1 MTGDA
6 QFAAEPTDPVKPS
19 RKSLVLSWLVPFVLF
34 LGACGWAAAQ
44 VDWSQVMRQLREA
57 SFPFV
62 SAMGLAWIA
71 ALFLRPLRMMVLIG
85 AMAPKTARRY
95 WPIWSADMIAM
106 AANSVIPMRAG
117 DMMIAFLLRQSL
129 GVPVMRGTL
138 IMLVDRFFD
147 FATVVVLFVVM
158 LAAAPTVVP
167 WAHDATV
174 VLLIAL
180 TLLIAALSTAI
191 RADRFWRI
199 VLDRSAKVAPG
210 ARAEKWR
217 RRVRDLLDGLA
228 MINQPAVMAG
238 AIVISVL
245 MWTAITA
252 SYWFGVQAV
261 WPEMSIP
268 AAAFAASAVALGFV
282 VPIAP
287 GGFGVFHGVAVLAL
301 SLFSVPAEPALAFAI
316 ISHAFQM
323 GSVLILGGASL
334 LLRGIS
340 LRTLIVTP
348 RSPT

>member
-129 GVPVMRGTL
+129 NAPEGVVSVDPDTQHTWRPVY
-138 IMLVDRFFD
+138 
-147 FATVVVLFVVM
+147 
-158 LAAAPTVVP
+158 
-167 WAHDATV
+167 
-174 VLLIAL
+174 IAKM
-180 TLLIAALSTAI
+180 
-191 RADRFWRI
+191 RADGQFDI
-199 VLDRSAKVAPG
+199 VWTSDKPVRPVPYPISRSKTEWEAFLQGLYTRWGNSWANPHRKVNPVSPG
-210 ARAEKWR
+210 
-217 RRVRDLLDGLA
+217 
-228 MINQPAVMAG
+228 
-238 AIVISVL
+238 
-245 MWTAITA
+245 
-252 SYWFGVQAV
+252 
-261 WPEMSIP
+261 
-268 AAAFAASAVALGFV
+268 
-282 VPIAP
+282 
-287 GGFGVFHGVAVLAL
+287 
-301 SLFSVPAEPALAFAI
+301 
-316 ISHAFQM
+316 
-323 GSVLILGGASL
+323 
-334 LLRGIS
+334 
-340 LRTLIVTP
+340 
-348 RSPT
+348 